1 MDKIVI
7 VGTGQA
13 GVQAAI
19 SLRDEGYEGAL
30 TLVGEEPGW
39 PYQRPPLSKAYLL
52 GKMDDEGILLRAPS
66 LYADNRIE
74 VIDGVRVEAIERL
87 ERWVRLSDGRTLD
100 YDHLVLATGARQRPL
115 PASGAQLDG
124 VLDLRTLQDAKALK
138 ARIGD
143 AKGAVVVG
151 GGFIGLEFAAV
162 ARAQGVAVTVV
173 EIADRVMA
181 RALTAEMSAFF
192 QRKHEAWGVDFRF
205 GVGLREIRGDGR
217 VREVALG
224 DGSFIDADLVLV
236 GIGVI
241 ANSEL
246 AAEAGLAVANGIVVD
261 ELLSTS
267 DPAISAIGD
276 VAQHPNRFSAEGPV
290 RLESVQNAADQGRLL
305 AARLMGKPRPY
316 DAVPWFWSDQGDL
329 KLQMA
334 GLNTGHDQV
343 VLRGDP
349 QSGAFSVFCFKAGRL
364 LAVESVNK
372 PADHIAARRLIQAGA
387 PLTAEQ
393 AADESTPLKA
403 YIPAAKV

>member
-19 SLRDEGYEGAL
+19 SLRDEGYDGAL
-30 TLVGEEPGW
+30 TLVGDEPGW

-52 GKMDDEGILLRAPS
+52 GKTDDEGILLRAPS
-66 LYADNRIE
+66 LYGDNRIE
-74 VIDGVRVEAIERL
+74 IIDSVRVEAIERP

-138 ARIGD
+138 ARMDG

-151 GGFIGLEFAAV
+151 AGFIGLEFAAV
-162 ARAQGVAVTVV
+162 ARSLGVAVTVV
-173 EIADRVMA
+173 EIADRPMA
-181 RALTAEMSAFF
+181 RALTVEMSAFF
-192 QRKHEAWGVDFRF
+192 RRKHEEWGVDFRF
-205 GVGLREIRGDGR
+205 GVGLREIRGEGR
-217 VREVALG
+217 VSEVALG

-241 ANSEL
+241 PNLEL
-246 AAEAGLAVANGIVVD
+246 AQSADLTVGNGIVVD
-261 ELLSTS
+261 ALMQTS

-276 VAQHPNRFSAEGPV
+276 VALHPNRFSTTGPV
-290 RLESVQNAADQGRLL
+290 RLESVQNAADQGRLV
-305 AARLMGKPRPY
+305 ASRLMGKPKPY

-334 GLNTGHDQV
+334 GLSAGHDQV
-343 VLRGDP
+343 VVRGDP
-349 QSGAFSVFCFKAGRL
+349 AGDAFSTLCFKDGRL
-364 LAVESVNK
+364 IASESVNK
-372 PADHIAARRLIQAGA
+372 PADHIATRRLLQAHA
-387 PLTAEQ
+387 ALTPQQ
-393 AADESTPLKA
+393 AADESIPLKA
-403 YIPAAKV
+403 YIPAA

>member
-19 SLRDEGYEGAL
+19 SLRDEGYDGAL
-30 TLVGEEPGW
+30 TMVGEEPGW

-66 LYADNRIE
+66 LYADNRIT
-74 VIDGVRVEAIERL
+74 VIDGLRVDAIERL
-87 ERWVRLSDGRTLD
+87 ERWVRLSDGRILD

-115 PASGAQLDG
+115 PASGAELEG

-138 ARIGD
+138 ARLDGG

-151 GGFIGLEFAAV
+151 AGFIGLEFAAV
-162 ARAQGVAVTVV
+162 ARSLGVAVTVV

-181 RALTAEMSAFF
+181 RALTAEMSTFF
-192 QRKHEAWGVDFRF
+192 QRKHEEWGVDFRF
-205 GVGLREIRGDGR
+205 GVGLREIRGQTR
-217 VREVALG
+217 VQEVALG
-224 DGSFIDADLVLV
+224 DGSFVDADLVLV
-236 GIGVI
+236 GIGVMP
-241 ANSEL
+241 NLEL
-246 AAEAGLAVANGIVVD
+246 AEAAQLTVGNGIVVD
-261 ELLSTS
+261 ELLRTS

-276 VAQHPNRFSAEGPV
+276 VALHPNRFSGTGPV

-305 AARLMGKPRPY
+305 AGRLMGKAKPY
-316 DAVPWFWSDQGDL
+316 DSVPWFWSDQGDL

-334 GLNTGHDQV
+334 GLSTGHDQV
-343 VLRGDP
+343 VVRGDP
-349 QSGAFSVFCFKAGRL
+349 AAGAFSTLCFKAGRL
-364 LAVESVNK
+364 IAAESVNK
-372 PADHIAARRLIQAGA
+372 PADHIAARRLIQANA

-393 AADESTPLKA
+393 AADEATPLKVH
-403 YIPAAKV
+403 IPAA